1 MGTKGAIRIW
11 AAFINHRRLC
21 ALSHRDLQIVRP
33 EFESS
38 SAGIA
43 CGQLLA
49 VSTAERR
56 GWYWPKNKDAR
67 RWPVRWLPRWPK
79 AYLYAL
85 SGAARC
91 VLWT

>member
-38 SAGIA
+38 RAGIA
-43 CGQLLA
+43 CGQFLA
-49 VSTAERR
+49 VCTAE
-56 GWYWPKNKDAR
+56 
-67 RWPVRWLPRWPK
+67 
-79 AYLYAL
+79 
-85 SGAARC
+85 
-91 VLWT
+91 